1 MLNRSVAL
9 VLVSVL
15 LLASGCAAIPQAE
28 LTAYTTAVNA
38 ARDAGQTVTQD
49 WQAARSEFERR
60 ESVGKPPPPVSLSGI
75 PLAWTPPTPNGTP
88 ANAEQVRLMAWQA
101 IADYTAILA
110 ALNAGESVD
119 AVKASTGRLVTLVDK
134 VASGAGSAI
143 PGIGALGTLF
153 KELASELEKARLSAE
168 FKKAIKSGAP
178 KVRDMLKVFRED
190 TIDHYR
196 LRAVLA
202 EEDYTRI
209 KGKAQTTADPDE
221 LKLKLSRIKDEMD
234 EFRKGLAEYVRL
246 LDQTD
251 RSIVALTQAVDKP
264 IDFAEQ
270 TSRLLGISIVLKQ
283 HWGAYQNARR
293 DNRS

>member
-9 VLVSVL
+9 VLFSVL
-15 LLASGCAAIPQAE
+15 LIAAGCAAIPQTE

-38 ARDAGQTVTQD
+38 ARDAGQAITQD
-49 WQAARSEFERR
+49 WQAARSESDRR
-60 ESVGKPPPPVSLSGI
+60 ELVRNPPPVVSPSAI
-75 PLAWTPPTPNGTP
+75 PLAWTPPTSEGTP
-88 ANAEQVRLMAWQA
+88 PSAEQVRLMAWQA

-119 AVKASTGRLVTLVDK
+119 AVKASTGRLVTLVGK
-134 VASGAGSAI
+134 VAAVSSSAI

-153 KELASELEKARLSAE
+153 KEFAGELEKARLAAE

-178 KVRDMLKVFRED
+178 KVRAMLKVFRDD

-196 LRAVLA
+196 LRAALA
-202 EEDYTRI
+202 NQDYARI
-209 KGKAQTTADPDE
+209 GHEAQTAANGE
-221 LKLKLSRIKDEMD
+221 LKLKQSRIKDEID
-234 EFRKGLAEYVRL
+234 EFRKSLAEYVRL

-251 RSIVALTQAVDKP
+251 RSIVALTQAVDRP
-264 IDFAEQ
+264 IDFADQ
-270 TSRLLGISIVLKQ
+270 TNRLLDISIVLKQ

-293 DNRS
+293 ENKS